1 MLINLKVDAM
11 NKLVDGNDL
20 IQILKRLINVLRHTT
35 QFLFI
40 DIEKIKDAVSDALL
54 KYLEHQNDENSSE
67 CFESKEKVEA
77 WLFIVSKNIL
87 INEINGY
94 IRNNDNMKQYY
105 FEREREIDNVDRDN
119 IMKNLKQ
126 ELWKDGRLDNIEKTI
141 YKEYYIEG
149 KELKVIAEDL
159 KITPN
164 ALYIRKSRL
173 IEKIK
178 KILNE
183 KNIKN
188 MKDLDF

>member
-54 KYLEHQNDENSSE
+54 KYLEHQNDENSTE

-77 WLFIVSKNIL
+77 WLFTVSKNIL
-87 INEINGY
+87 INEINRD
-94 IRNNDNMKQYY
+94 IRNVDNLKQYF
-105 FEREREIDNVDRDN
+105 FEREREIDDVDREN
-119 IMKNLKQ
+119 GMKNLTQ
-126 ELWKDGRLDNIEKTI
+126 ILWKDGRLDDIEKTI
-141 YKEYYIEG
+141 YIEYYIEG
-149 KELKVIAEDL
+149 KKLKVIAEEL

-164 ALYIRKSRL
+164 AIYIRNSRL

-183 KNIKN
+183 ENIKN